1 MANVTSGEKEIAP
14 MKIAKTFAALA
25 LAGCLAAGCTTTEQT
40 TAAGAIIGGGAT
52 ALAGGNATQIAVGA
66 AVGGAAGYVVGRLAD
81 GNCRYRRPD
90 GSTYIARCP

>member
-1 MANVTSGEKEIAP
+1 

-25 LAGCLAAGCTTTEQT
+25 LAGSLAVGCTTTEQT
-40 TAAGAIIGGGAT
+40 TTAGAIIGGGAT

-90 GSTYIARCP
+90 GTTYIAKCP